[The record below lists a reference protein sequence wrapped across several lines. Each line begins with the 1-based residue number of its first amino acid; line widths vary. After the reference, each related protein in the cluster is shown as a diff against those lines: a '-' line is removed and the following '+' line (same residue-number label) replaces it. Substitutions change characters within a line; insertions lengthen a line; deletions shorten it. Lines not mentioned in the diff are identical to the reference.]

1 MVPGK
6 GLGDSWCLQEFFSF
20 KDLSQSGHDCKKMKQ
35 SVLTDALTNTE
46 LNLKV
51 IFVHESFLARLC
63 VRSKLSL
70 RETCESA

>member
-1 MVPGK
+1 MVPRK

-35 SVLTDALTNTE
+35 YVLTDTLTNTE
-46 LNLKV
+46 LNQK
-51 IFVHESFLARLC
+51 IFAHESFLARLC

-70 RETCESA
+70 REACESA